1 MLKSI
6 TLAALATINCIAYAH
21 PEHGTFPPDHPSDHP
36 EHPSDHPDHPT
47 KTAESD
53 SDAAQKQVQ
62 ALLTKVHN
70 AYKDAAGLT
79 ETITISIPNP
89 MGEPRTMIISLSIG
103 ESSGSIVAEQQGTF
117 VWSNGKVYASLSEV
131 EGSYVEGD
139 GSKGFYA
146 GLVALSDGDLDV
158 PSWSLALRESDDFDD
173 WVEAFNMF
181 DLPDLVVSGVEVT
194 DINGAK
200 VDVIELK
207 SPAGQFE
214 ITVNSDK
221 QITSVV
227 GYMVQPGAGE
237 IVIPFVAETSFDEV
251 TTTAT
256 FDVGDKKKYD
266 SLEEMFMA
274 NMLRGPVGPS
284 ADSQLIDKPAPDF
297 TLERMDGSGKVTL
310 SELKGQVVVLDF
322 WATWCGPCKRGLPGL
337 NEFDKWTQE
346 EDLPVQVFAV
356 NVWERVPSE
365 KVSEKVK
372 RFWSDNKYNTKV
384 LMGSDD
390 KKLTD
395 NYKISGIPLTVIIA
409 PDGNIFK
416 VHSGY
421 TPGMDEKL
429 KNSVLGALGA
439 LDKPDHPDHPE
450 HPSKPD
456 HPEHPSKPDHP
467 DHPSKPDH
475 PDHPDHPN

>member
-1 MLKSI
+1 MLKVI

-21 PEHGTFPPDHPSDHP
+21 AEHGAFPPDPPSDHPEHPSDHP

-62 ALLTKVHN
+62 ALLTKVHKV
-70 AYKDAAGLT
+70 YKDAEGLT
-79 ETITISIPNP
+79 ETITISLPNP
-89 MGEPRTMIISLSIG
+89 MGEPRTMTISLSIG
-103 ESSGSIVAEQQGTF
+103 ESSGSIVAEPQGTF
-117 VWSNGKVYASLSEV
+117 VWSNGKVYASLGQV
-131 EGSYVEGD
+131 EGSYAEVD
-139 GSKGFYA
+139 ASKGFYA
-146 GLVALSDGDLDV
+146 GLATLFDGGPGLA
-158 PSWSLALRESDDFDD
+158 PWSLALRESDDFDE
-173 WVEAFNMF
+173 WVGSLNMLE
-181 DLPDLVVSGVEVT
+181 LPDLGVSGIDTRDVDGE
-194 DINGAK
+194 K
-200 VDVIELK
+200 VDVIDLS
-207 SPAGQFE
+207 SPAGRIE
-214 ITVNSDK
+214 ITVNSDN

-274 NMLRGPVGPS
+274 NMPGAPS
-284 ADSQLIDKPAPDF
+284 ADSQLTDKPAPDF

-322 WATWCGPCKRGLPGL
+322 WATWCAPCKRGLPGL
-337 NEFDKWTQE
+337 NELDKWTQE

-356 NVWERVPSE
+356 NVWEE
-365 KVSEKVK
+365 GESEKVK
-372 RFWSDNKYNTKV
+372 KYWSDNKFNTKV

-409 PDGNIFK
+409 ADGNIFE
-416 VHSGY
+416 VHSGF

-429 KNSVLGALGA
+429 KNSILGALGA
-439 LDKPDHPDHPE
+439 LDE
-450 HPSKPD
+450 
-456 HPEHPSKPDHP
+456 PDHP

-475 PDHPDHPN
+475 PDHPSDHPEHPN